1 MPNPSND
8 DSIEFRKCLARIKHL
23 EKMVARYSQ
32 VEAWENFKEGDRV
45 LVDNSDSKH
54 DGMIGN
60 FIGHDWSASGYV
72 RLVVGFNDGYKCYYL
87 PSQLAPVFDDLEP
100 MTVEDLRPIMM
111 LATAPPPEVAAIE
124 SESYNSYRQK
134 TYPEIFPSQEAQ
146 AQIENQA
153 IIDAKLAQI
162 ANMPKSARRGIL
174 KSGIDAGLLTLA
186 LDQAIKRGLI
196 DGIGAMGC

>member
-87 PSQLAPVFDDLEP
+87 PTQLTPVFDETP
-100 MTVEDLRPIMM
+100 PS
-111 LATAPPPEVAAIE
+111 PPPVETVAEPEVIPPPPKVQFKKFDPEAA
-124 SESYNSYRQK
+124 QL
-134 TYPEIFPSQEAQ
+134 
-146 AQIENQA
+146 ENQA
-153 IIDAKLAQI
+153 IIEAKLAQV
-162 ANMPKSARRGIL
+162 AKMPKAARRGIL
-174 KSGIDAGLLTLA
+174 KGGLDSA
-186 LDQAIKRGLI
+186 LVPVALKEAIERGLI
-196 DGIGAMGC
+196 DK

>member
-32 VEAWENFKEGDRV
+32 IEAWENFKEGDRV
-45 LVDNSDSKH
+45 MVDNSDSKH
-54 DGMIGN
+54 DGMIGR

-87 PSQLAPVFDDLEP
+87 PTQLAPVFDEVEQ
-100 MTVEDLRPIMM
+100 MTVEDLKPIMM
-111 LATAPPPEVAAIE
+111 PTTAPPPQQQQSPKVEFKTFDPEAA
-124 SESYNSYRQK
+124 QV
-134 TYPEIFPSQEAQ
+134 
-146 AQIENQA
+146 ENQA

-162 ANMPKSARRGIL
+162 AKMPKSARRGIL

-186 LDQAIKRGLI
+186 LDQAIQRGLI
-196 DGIGAMGC
+196 DP